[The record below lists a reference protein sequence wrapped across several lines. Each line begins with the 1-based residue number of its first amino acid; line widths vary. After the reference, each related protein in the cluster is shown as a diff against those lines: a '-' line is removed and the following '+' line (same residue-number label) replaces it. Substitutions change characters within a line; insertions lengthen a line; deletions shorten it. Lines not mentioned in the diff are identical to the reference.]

1 MKKKT
6 DNDNLSKKL
15 AIRLLAIDALKKRGV
30 GSIHVLDCFAGD
42 GTLWRLLKKE
52 YGNSIQHVGIDT
64 EMRSVAKYLGDNR
77 KYLQYLPINDFDLI
91 DIDAYGVPYEQ
102 LQIISKR
109 QYKGIIVG
117 TFIQCLYGGLP
128 YAMLEELGYS
138 RKMVRKITK
147 LFFANGWKK
156 WSSYLKLV
164 GYDSVHVYHC
174 ANKHYFCCFPKEF
187 GS

>member
-15 AIRLLAIDALKKRGV
+15 AIRMFAIDALKNRGV
-30 GSIHVLDCFAGD
+30 NDIRVLDCFAGD
-42 GTLWRLLKKE
+42 GKLWHLLKKE
-52 YGNSIQHVGIDT
+52 YGDSLQHVGIDT
-64 EMRSVAKYLGDNR
+64 KTKHGAKYIGDNR
-77 KYLQYLPINDFDLI
+77 KYLKYLSIDDFDLI

-102 LQIISKR
+102 LRIISKR
-109 QYKGIIVG
+109 RYKGIIVG

-147 LFFANGWKK
+147 LFFAGGWKK
-156 WSSYLKLV
+156 WSSYLKSI
-164 GYDSVHVYHC
+164 GYDFVHVYHC
-174 ANKHYFCCFPKEF
+174 ANKHYFCCFPKELT
-187 GS
+187 